1 MCVGSAETETDRR
14 IAEKYAKRQ
23 KQRRAFLKT
32 LQRISILIALIFSA
46 TAITLGGCTH
56 FTGNTQTETSESTAF
71 QALCDQS
78 VIAKAYADQC
88 LNHYLEPFDSDYRPV
103 ETAYGFVTGQ
113 NPVFLVR
120 YKCSNG
126 IGDIFYGYKIRIS
139 DGGECSIMEEG
150 KNTAITLLE

>member
-1 MCVGSAETETDRR
+1 M
-14 IAEKYAKRQ
+14 
-23 KQRRAFLKT
+23 KT

-56 FTGNTQTETSESTAF
+56 FTGNTQP
-71 QALCDQS
+71 
-78 VIAKAYADQC
+78 
-88 LNHYLEPFDSDYRPV
+88 EPFDSDYRPV

-139 DGGECSIMEEG
+139 DRGECSIMEEG